1 MPLNPRSTAPSAPAP
16 IGRRLLGRWWR
27 RQSPARQDRYAT
39 LAPLASVLL
48 FLAAIISAFWYLR
61 NEEIEREAEAV
72 KRDTEIAQQQIRLR
86 LIENQEQ
93 LVRMAR
99 EIVTRELDGASFL
112 DQAARFTADRPEIQQ
127 LSWIGAER
135 QVRARQTAYFER
147 ELPPA
152 KITAPSPARRRGNAA
167 ASAAEEAASA
177 AAVAAANA
185 AANAAGRPNE
195 ADWAFIAARDVRQPI
210 YSRPF
215 KDPAGTLV
223 FELHVPLLDKG
234 SFSGALVVEYSIDVL
249 LRHFVP
255 SEVTGRHAIAVVDER
270 ERVIASSVTPMPG
283 PARVPASIVHDVPLA
298 PAANGLIL
306 RGTGYRTSVGLIGN
320 TLFWMVVAL
329 SVLTV
334 WMLLGTWR
342 HMRRRGQIQGAL
354 VAETNF
360 RRAMENSML
369 TGMRAMD
376 LEGRVSYVNPAFCA
390 MTGFTEHELIGRLP
404 PYPYWPHDR
413 IEENSRL
420 LQQELQ
426 GRSPAGGIEVKVM
439 RKNGTLFDARMYV
452 SPLVDARGHQTGWMT
467 SMTNITEAKRI
478 RDQLSA
484 SHERFTTVLE
494 GLDASVSVLSVQQG
508 ELLFANRSY
517 RLWFG
522 AEARGHALLASGAGP
537 AVPFIAEPD
546 DAVDGLSGLP
556 AQELTGIGTNPREVY
571 VHQLD
576 KWFDVRSRYLQWTD
590 GRLAQMLIAT
600 DITGRRR
607 AEEQAAA
614 QAEKAQVSSRLIT
627 MGEMA
632 SSVAH
637 ELNQPLT
644 AITNYCSGMVSRV
657 KAETIQQA
665 DLIAALEKTA
675 RQAERAGQIIH
686 RIRAFVKKSEPQRQD
701 AHAKDIVED
710 AVELAS
716 IELRRRNVAIH
727 HYVAQRLPVLR
738 CDPILIEQVLLNLLK
753 NAAEAID
760 SAKLPAARRHI
771 ELRVIPRHTPDEG
784 GVIEFSVTDMG
795 PGLPE
800 EVINRLYEAFF
811 STKAEGMGIGLSLC
825 RSIVESHRGRIKAQN
840 IYNGAS
846 VAGCRFA
853 FTLPVETNARH
864 EETTLPPPPLFSRVP
879 QALSTQPSSPT
890 SAAPPAANSTP

>member
-1 MPLNPRSTAPSAPAP
+1 MTPSPPGPASP
-16 IGRRLLGRWWR
+16 GIATGQRRLLGRWWR
-27 RQSPARQDRYAT
+27 RQSPARQDRFAT
-39 LAPLASVLL
+39 LGPLASVLL

-61 NEEIEREAEAV
+61 NEEIERETEAV

-99 EIVTRELDGASFL
+99 EFVTKELDAGDFL
-112 DQAARFTADRPEIQQ
+112 PQAARFANDRPEVTQFVWLAADRRARARYSVQ
-127 LSWIGAER
+127 AER
-135 QVRARQTAYFER
+135 EDGAKPTAGALAK
-147 ELPPA
+147 LP
-152 KITAPSPARRRGNAA
+152 
-167 ASAAEEAASA
+167 
-177 AAVAAANA
+177 
-185 AANAAGRPNE
+185 GRTE
-195 ADWAFIAARDVRQPI
+195 TEWAFIAARDLRQPI

-215 KDPAGTLV
+215 RDGSGTMVFQVLV
-223 FELHVPLLDKG
+223 PMLDRG
-234 SFSGALVVEYSIDVL
+234 QFSGALVADYSIDTL
-249 LRHFVP
+249 MRHQVP
-255 SEVTGRHAIAVVDER
+255 TEVTRRHTVAVIDER
-270 ERVIASSVTPMPG
+270 ELTIASTVLPMPG
-283 PARVPASIVHDVPLA
+283 NARVRAAILHDVPLA
-298 PAANGLIL
+298 PAANGLVL
-306 RGTGYRTSVGLIGN
+306 RGSGYRTSVGLIGN

-329 SVLTV
+329 SVLTL

-342 HMRRRGQIQGAL
+342 HVRRRAQISGAL
-354 VAETNF
+354 VQETNF

-376 LEGRVSYVNPAFCA
+376 IEGRVTYVNPAFCA

-404 PYPYWPHDR
+404 PYPYWPADR
-413 IEENSRL
+413 IDENTRL

-494 GLDASVSVLSVQQG
+494 GLEAAVSVLSVQQG

-522 AEARGHALLASGAGP
+522 AESGGHALLASGAAP
-537 AVPFIAEPD
+537 NVPMDVTGHD
-546 DAVDGLSGLP
+546 DEDGLSGLP
-556 AQELTGIGTNPREVY
+556 TQELTGLGANPREVY
-571 VHQLD
+571 AAGLD
-576 KWFDVRSRYLQWTD
+576 KWFDVRARYLQWTD

-600 DITGRRR
+600 DVTARRR
-607 AEEQAAA
+607 AEELAGQ
-614 QAEKAQVSSRLIT
+614 QAEKAQVSSRLIM

-644 AITNYCSGMVSRV
+644 AITNYCNGMVSRV
-657 KAETIQQA
+657 VADTIDRDA
-665 DLIAALEKTA
+665 LLAALGKTA

-686 RIRAFVKKSEPQRQD
+686 RIRAFVKKSEPQRQ
-701 AHAKDIVED
+701 ASQAKAIVDD

-727 HYVAQRLPVLR
+727 HYVAQRLPVIN

-753 NAAEAID
+753 NGAEAID
-760 SAKLPAARRHI
+760 NAKLPASRRHI
-771 ELRVIPRHTPDEG
+771 ELRVVPRHTPEEG

-800 EVINRLYEAFF
+800 EVIARLYEAFF
-811 STKAEGMGIGLSLC
+811 STKADGMGIGLSLC

-840 IYNGAS
+840 LYNGSS
-846 VAGCRFA
+846 VTGCRFA
-853 FTLPVETNARH
+853 FTLPVDITARH
-864 EETTLPPPPLFSRVP
+864 EETTRSHGHPDASHDAALDTGDSATLGLKQVLP
-879 QALSTQPSSPT
+879 
-890 SAAPPAANSTP
+890 

>member
-1 MPLNPRSTAPSAPAP
+1 MSSPAPPPAPAP
-16 IGRRLLGRWWR
+16 VSTATGQRRLLGRWWR
-27 RQSPARQDRYAT
+27 RQSPARQDRFAT
-39 LAPLASVLL
+39 LGPLASVLL

-61 NEEIEREAEAV
+61 NEEIDRETEAV

-93 LVRMAR
+93 LIRMAR
-99 EIVTRELDGASFL
+99 ELVTRELDASDFTP
-112 DQAARFTADRPEIQQ
+112 QAAAFLNDRPEMTQFLWLAADQ
-127 LSWIGAER
+127 D
-135 QVRARQTAYFER
+135 VRARHSAQADR
-147 ELPPA
+147 EEQPA
-152 KITAPSPARRRGNAA
+152 AGAPAA
-167 ASAAEEAASA
+167 ARLPTRTET
-177 AAVAAANA
+177 
-185 AANAAGRPNE
+185 
-195 ADWAFIAARDVRQPI
+195 DWAFIAARDLRQPI
-210 YSRPF
+210 YSRAF
-215 KDPAGTLV
+215 KDRHGAVV
-223 FELHVPLLDKG
+223 FQVHVPMLSRG
-234 SFSGALVVEYSIDVL
+234 QFSGVLVADYNVDVL

-255 SEVTGRHAIAVVDER
+255 TEVTRRHAIAVIDDAER
-270 ERVIASSVTPMPG
+270 TIASSVLAMPG
-283 PARVPASIVHDVPLA
+283 EAQQRSAIQHDVPLA
-298 PAANGLIL
+298 PAANGLVL
-306 RGTGYRTSVGLIGN
+306 RGSGYRTSVGLIGN

-329 SVLTV
+329 SVLTL

-342 HMRRRGQIQGAL
+342 HVRRRAQIQGAL
-354 VAETNF
+354 VQETNF

-376 LEGRVSYVNPAFCA
+376 IEGRVTYVNPAFCA

-404 PYPYWPHDR
+404 PYPYWPADR
-413 IEENSRL
+413 IDENTRL

-494 GLDASVSVLSVQQG
+494 GLEAAVSVLSVQQG

-522 AEARGHALLASGAGP
+522 ADARGHALLASGAGTGP
-537 AVPFIAEPD
+537 AGTLPD
-546 DAVDGLSGLP
+546 DLSGHDDEDGLSGIP
-556 AQELTGIGTNPREVY
+556 TQELAGRGANPREVY
-571 VHQLD
+571 AAQLD
-576 KWFDVRSRYLQWTD
+576 KWFDVRARYLQWTD

-600 DITGRRR
+600 DVTARRR
-607 AEEQAAA
+607 AEELAAQ

-644 AITNYCSGMVSRV
+644 AINNYCNGMVSRIH
-657 KAETIQQA
+657 ADTI
-665 DLIAALEKTA
+665 DRDSLLTALGKTA
-675 RQAERAGQIIH
+675 KQAERAGQIIH
-686 RIRAFVKKSEPQRQD
+686 RIRAFVKKSEPQRVAIQ
-701 AHAKDIVED
+701 ARVIVDE

-716 IELRRRNVAIH
+716 IELRRRNVNIH
-727 HYVAQRLPVLR
+727 HYVAQRLPDLE

-760 SAKLPAARRHI
+760 SARMPAARRHI
-771 ELRVIPRHTPDEG
+771 ELRVIPRYSPEEG
-784 GVIEFSVTDMG
+784 GVVEFAVTDQG

-800 EVINRLYEAFF
+800 EVIARLYEAFF

-840 IYNGAS
+840 LYNGNI
-846 VAGCRFA
+846 VTGCRFA
-853 FTLPVETNARH
+853 FTLPVDTTVRH
-864 EETTLPPPPLFSRVP
+864 EETTPSHPTDETVP
-879 QALSTQPSSPT
+879 DAGE
-890 SAAPPAANSTP
+890 SAASPAAISATKPAAVRSIQ